1 MTNHLLKRGSSYK
14 MAQSMLPEK
23 IQEKITVPRLIE
35 FKRTGRKIV
44 VVTAYD
50 YASARLADKA
60 GIDVVLVGDTVGIMA
75 LGYKNTVPVTLD
87 EMIHHTK
94 AVKRGVKNAL
104 VVADLPF
111 GTYQASPQDAFHNA
125 ARLLKEGGAHAVK
138 LEGGLHLAETTR
150 LLTNGG
156 IPVMG
161 HLGLTPQS
169 VNVFGGNKVQG
180 RTPDSAERM
189 IQSAHALEE
198 AGAFGMVLEAI
209 PAELSAQITTEV
221 GIPTIGIGA
230 GAECDGQVQVWND
243 LFGIYPGRPLRHAKC
258 YVNLGTL
265 IEEALRAYA
274 SEVREEIF
282 PTEENSH

>member
-1 MTNHLLKRGSSYK
+1 